1 MGDVTL
7 LVGEVPVLVRDVPL
21 IVGDV
26 PFPRA
31 DAAELNEKR
40 ERAIQFS
47 YVEILYKG
55 HLIEMHHKTII

>member
-26 PFPRA
+26 PFPRP
-31 DAAELNEKR
+31 DAAELNDRR
-40 ERAIQFS
+40 E
-47 YVEILYKG
+47 
-55 HLIEMHHKTII
+55 